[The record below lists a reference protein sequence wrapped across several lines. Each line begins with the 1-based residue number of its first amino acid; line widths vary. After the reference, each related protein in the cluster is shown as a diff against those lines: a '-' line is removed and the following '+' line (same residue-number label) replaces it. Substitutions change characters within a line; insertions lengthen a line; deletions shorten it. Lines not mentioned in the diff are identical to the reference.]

1 MISSVGLGI
10 LFSARDEATDVSN
23 KLKEALHGLHEQAEK
38 THEGVFMA
46 LAKSGG
52 IIATATAAVGAIGAG
67 AAFEFAEHAERFS
80 GAMTKAGVAA
90 HATVEQMEGLEQF
103 AKNTFLDS
111 LNGSAITVAQSLQQ
125 LALEGYNVNEAAQ
138 AVTGAMTLMKI
149 SMGALDERASAGLV
163 HDTLSQFGMD
173 AGESSTLVDKLA
185 FSMQHFGFRAE
196 ELQGTMSGLAAGA
209 HLTGSSLDD
218 VLVGVGLV
226 HQVFPSATK
235 SAMSMN
241 VAMQQLADTHHQ
253 QLIAATLGIDVTDK
267 QTKKLR
273 PLVDVMRDLSV
284 KTAHMSEAQLSH
296 TLETIAGG
304 RAAGGLSAI
313 IDGLRKGVV
322 DETGKLLTG
331 AAALDYYRKSLGDSG
346 GAAKKMGDALNND
359 LGGAIKALQN
369 AISNAGTLFGE
380 HFEKPFTN
388 AIRVVNLAVR
398 GLTQLFAQGGFSGE
412 VLTEMD
418 KAGNGGI
425 KNFAITVF
433 LWGKRIENFFTE
445 LGASFGEAFKKYK
458 PVIDTLGDA
467 FTALGMALG
476 IIGQTSDQNAS
487 KFDSFGSAGAGVGA
501 VLADIAGTL
510 AGVLADAIILV
521 IGYVELMKEEWELVG
536 PAVMDALQ
544 IVKGAFGILGGV
556 VSGDWNT
563 LWDGLVDV
571 VFGAMK
577 SAVSIFSAALKIIT
591 MAMDALTFNH
601 FNYTAKVET
610 ETQQS
615 LASLD
620 RTGEALKD
628 PGKTTTTKSLAA
640 VALDREAGF
649 RRYDSG
655 QSDERPS
662 FLDKPQH
669 IHTHVHLDGTQLAE
683 ALTTVKRDLAS
694 RSYHSVDD
702 HGGDH

>member
-1 MISSVGLGI
+1 MLNAVGLGV
-10 LFSARDEATDVSN
+10 LFQAKDEASDVAN
-23 KLKEALHGLHEQAEK
+23 KYRETLKGLHEQAEK

-52 IIATATAAVGAIGAG
+52 IIATAAAAVGAIGAG

-80 GAMTKAGVAA
+80 GAMTRAGVAA
-90 HATVEQMEGLEQF
+90 HATVEQMAGLEQF
-103 AKNTFLDS
+103 AKNKFLDS
-111 LNGSAITVAQSLQQ
+111 LNGSAIATAQTLQQ

-235 SAMSMN
+235 SAMAMN
-241 VAMQQLADTHHQ
+241 VAMNQLADTHHQ

-273 PLVDVMRDLSV
+273 PLIEVMRDLSV

-369 AISNAGTLFGE
+369 AISNAGVLFGE
-380 HFEKPFTN
+380 QFEKPFTS
-388 AIRVVNLAVR
+388 AIKTVNLALR

-412 VLTEMD
+412 VLAEMD

-425 KNFAITVF
+425 KSFAIQVF
-433 LWGKRIENFFTE
+433 LAVKRIENFFSSLSSAFETTFKKFE
-445 LGASFGEAFKKYK
+445 PIVDALSQAFSTLGQALGISGQTADQNAARFDAFGEAGATVGSIFAN
-458 PVIDTLGDA
+458 IA
-467 FTALGMALG
+467 G
-476 IIGQTSDQNAS
+476 ILSDVLLRAVQLTT
-487 KFDSFGSAGAGVGA
+487 GA
-501 VLADIAGTL
+501 VYVFTQAW
-510 AGVLADAIILV
+510 DAI
-521 IGYVELMKEEWELVG
+521 G
-536 PAVMDALQ
+536 PAVKSTFEVL
-544 IVKGAFGILGGV
+544 KGAFEILGGLIT
-556 VSGDWNT
+556 GDWASV
-563 LWDGLVDV
+563 WRGLVDV

-577 SAVSIFSAALKIIT
+577 GVVQIFGGALGAVTKIL
-591 MAMDALTFNH
+591 DELTGNGFEL
-601 FNYTAKVET
+601 TAKVEA
-610 ETQQS
+610 Q
-615 LASLD
+615 
-620 RTGEALKD
+620 
-628 PGKTTTTKSLAA
+628 TKSSVQAINETSDSLKHPERTQTSPALA
-640 VALDREAGF
+640 VLTRQESF
-649 RRYDSG
+649 RRNDNA
-655 QSDERPS
+655 DPDARPS
-662 FLDKPQH
+662 FLDAPVQ
-669 IHTHVHLDGTQLAE
+669 HTHVHLTLDGEKIAE
-683 ALTTVKRDLAS
+683 AVVKGKRSNDG